1 MTETLAYDYAQD
13 IRERIALDV
22 EAGTPFGI
30 DPDLCD
36 GQELNA
42 FDYLEDV
49 LDIEYR
55 IGSDRKYR
63 SSRLLIGWGGPNV
76 WIDTQTETL
85 SVYWGS
91 DSATVDLPEE
101 FINALDEALEELW
114 EMGN

>member
-1 MTETLAYDYAQD
+1 MTETLAYDHAQD

-22 EAGTPFGI
+22 EAGTPFGTHE
-30 DPDLCD
+30 DT
-36 GQELNA
+36 GEELTA
-42 FDYLEDV
+42 WDYLEDV
-49 LDIEYR
+49 LDFEYR

-101 FINALDEALEELW
+101 FINALDGALEELW
-114 EMGN
+114 EMN